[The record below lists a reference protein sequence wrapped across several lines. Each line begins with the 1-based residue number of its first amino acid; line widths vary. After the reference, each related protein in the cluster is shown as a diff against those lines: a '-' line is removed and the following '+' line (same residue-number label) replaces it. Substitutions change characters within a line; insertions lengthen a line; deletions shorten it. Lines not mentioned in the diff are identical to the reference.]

1 MSRGG
6 LQPCDWIPRCRE
18 TPVAILL
25 EVLSNLGLEKYY
37 PNKLS
42 LQSVLEVNK
51 SSIYEKAV
59 LSVDEMPFHFL
70 RKLFQINAGCRNC
83 TRSFSS
89 HDETDDSLDLL
100 DLYTACNPSE
110 NTGHPLDLIVGLFLC
125 ADSFLQQ
132 EMGLKMSLCQF
143 SVPLLLPHTDNNQ
156 CTLMLWALRE
166 IVKEWCPHDLSQSR
180 GFVEDSIVQAR
191 MPFFSFVRLK
201 NCSLSKS
208 QFVNQILSRDQQNH
222 NMFIH
227 RDMEGGALTRKL
239 SNGLVEVCWF
249 LPCGRENLDVFPEPV
264 AFANLRGGICESLVQ
279 FTFLYEVSNAVF
291 IFLDKV
297 EEKEHHILKALQD
310 AKSKLYFVVHRKES
324 VAENMMSVQKTLQE
338 LAVPRSSVK
347 IKDSRINTA
356 EFSKK
361 LCGAIKTSLCS
372 IKNTMSI
379 ADMREKAV
387 ELGLSV
393 DENKTLEQKKTAE
406 EIMRGI
412 GVRSIPHYKKQQ
424 LPLQG
429 ENWKRLS
436 QLEKKECRIG
446 DVGTDAVE
454 HYKAQ
459 LQEEKKHIWEEQKQ
473 QKASQG
479 MLAFIETLSTS
490 NREKRH
496 FFLKWM
502 KFRFNDHSRDKLTS
516 LCNKFKEQCKTK
528 DAKLIAEVDQALLDS
543 SLGVEHYMR
552 EMGLHYEVSVH
563 SDDST
568 NKMSH
573 LPEVAAEML
582 LDGYPLELLDG
593 VASNV
598 PEKWVTAVLME
609 LHEKVGGK
617 SRLLVLTVLGV
628 QSSGKSTLL
637 NTMFGVQFTVSSGR
651 CTRGA
656 YILFLKVGDDTQQ
669 ELGCDFILLIDTE
682 GLKSPE
688 LAQLEDS
695 YEHDNQL
702 ATFVI
707 GLSDVTIINIAMENA
722 NEMKDVLQI
731 AVHAFLRMKEIGKK
745 TICHFVHQNVAGVSA
760 HNRTLTDRQH
770 LLDQLNEMTQ
780 IAADMER
787 QPLIQAFTDVLDYD
801 MENNNWNIPG
811 LWHGTPP
818 MAPVNTGYS
827 EAVSEFKK
835 NLLETVGKQRQ
846 SSATKIPDFVQW
858 MRSLWKSVKYE
869 NFIFSFR
876 NTLVAHAYDN
886 LCKEFNQWEWEMQK
900 EILSRL
906 TAAELEVV
914 NANNEGG
921 LETWNTLVTLKKAQ
935 LAEEIESQK
944 SKMKEKLSDFYRK
957 RDRHA
962 NLMEKYKTD
971 FFNSITSLSNE
982 IQHSVNAKLEGSL
995 ERKIAL
1001 RKALDIIQEYCGTI
1015 EERVMKLL
1023 SKCKDTQLSDHRLRE
1038 EFDKMW
1044 ASATA
1049 NVPTLKEQDIHA
1061 SILTQLKRNLSNR
1074 NVSEDLQHIEDLKS
1088 FGRDTF
1094 KTRIDHV
1101 DSLMKKMKYMWTQ
1114 AELQMFADNV
1124 IETSTQFVVD
1134 KTKSDDDY
1142 HDSLSRDLLQRI
1154 DESLNEGYK
1163 SHRSNIRF
1171 EIDLKLH
1178 ICGIAAREFLK
1189 MHQRFLSNNDPRAQ
1203 LEKYKHQYLSDFLDL
1218 YKETDHCQRKANDYV
1233 QFCIKPAIEDYM
1245 NRALGIDIV
1254 DDILT
1259 SCHSVE
1265 YSSRSCFQH
1274 NIQKELLL
1282 KDDFEAFV
1290 KYIRHYEMYVKDW
1303 IFDQVLQKMRD
1314 NTLCELKRKKLEVVV
1329 TKILNAMKEASNM
1342 LSDDNENVPNLVCK
1356 MRKYLMQD
1364 MAISEEAEKR
1374 TLFQIKSTCQSF
1386 TQSFT
1391 ASLNTLKKTLHVEFS
1406 NIEDIPETLNKLA
1419 VKPQD
1424 ELFKR
1429 IFGCGH
1435 QCPFCKIPCEAGGKE
1450 HKKHHAAVHRPQGLG
1465 RYRNDDNKELVET
1478 LCTTDVQTDH
1488 EFIFYDGKAEQWVP
1502 YKEYTTYYPDWH
1514 IPPDATIEASDY
1526 WKFVLVR
1533 YNKRFAQTY
1542 DAKPADVPEAWTYIT
1557 KEQALKGLKDTFNMS

>member
-1 MSRGG
+1 MGTEE
-6 LQPCDWIPRCRE
+6 QKP
-18 TPVAILL
+18 TVLL
-25 EVLSNLGLEKYY
+25 DVLSNLGLEKYY

-42 LQSVLEVNK
+42 LQSLLEVNK

-59 LSVDEMPFHFL
+59 ISVNEMPFHFL

-83 TRSFSS
+83 TRIISS
-89 HDETDDSLDLL
+89 CDETDDNLDLL

-110 NTGHPLDLIVGLFLC
+110 NTVHPLDLIVGLFLC

-132 EMGLKMSLCQF
+132 EMAVKMSLCQF

-180 GFVEDSIVQAR
+180 GFVEDNIVQAR
-191 MPFFSFVRLK
+191 MPLFSFVRLK
-201 NCSLSKS
+201 SCSISKS
-208 QFVNQILSRDQQNH
+208 QFLNQVLSRDQQNH
-222 NMFIH
+222 TMFTH
-227 RDMEGGALTRKL
+227 RDMEGGSLTRKL

-249 LPCGRENLDVFPEPV
+249 LPCGRKNLDVFPEPV
-264 AFANLRGGICESLVQ
+264 AFANLRGDISESLTQ

-291 IFLDKV
+291 VFLDKV
-297 EEKEHHILKALQD
+297 EEKEHLILKALQD
-310 AKSKLYFVVHRKES
+310 AKSRLYFVVHRGDS
-324 VAENMMSVQKTLQE
+324 AAENMTSVKKTLQD
-338 LAVPRSSVK
+338 LDVPMSSVK
-347 IKDSRINTA
+347 IKDSRVNTA

-361 LCGAIKTSLCS
+361 LCETIKTSLCS
-372 IKNTMSI
+372 IKTTMSI
-379 ADMREKAV
+379 ADMQKKAV
-387 ELGLSV
+387 DLGLTV

-406 EIMRGI
+406 EIMMGI

-436 QLEKKECRIG
+436 QLERKECRIS

-454 HYKAQ
+454 HHIAQ

-473 QKASQG
+473 QKVSQG

-490 NREKRH
+490 NRETRQ

-502 KFRFNDHSRDKLTS
+502 KFRFNDHSRDKLS
-516 LCNKFKEQCKTK
+516 NLRNKFKEQCKAK

-552 EMGLHYEVSVH
+552 EVGLHYEVSAH
-563 SDDST
+563 SDDIT

-609 LHEKVGGK
+609 LHKKVGGQ
-617 SRLLVLTVLGV
+617 SRLLVLAVLGV

-637 NTMFGVQFTVSSGR
+637 NTMFGVQFSVSSGR

-656 YILFLKVGDDTQQ
+656 YMLFLKVGEDTQQ

-760 HNRTLTDRQH
+760 HSRTLTERQH
-770 LLDQLNEMTQ
+770 LLDQLNDMTK

-787 QPLIQAFTDVLDYD
+787 QSSIQEFTDVLHYD
-801 MENNNWNIPG
+801 VENNNWNIPG

-827 EAVSEFKK
+827 EAVSQFKK
-835 NLLETVGKQRQ
+835 NLLDSVGKQRQ
-846 SSATKIPDFVQW
+846 SPASKIPDFVEW

-900 EILSRL
+900 EILSRQ
-906 TAAELEVV
+906 TAAELEVA
-914 NANNEGG
+914 NANNDGG
-921 LETWNTLVTLKKAQ
+921 LEAWTTLVRLKKEQ
-935 LAEEIESQK
+935 LAEEIEAQK
-944 SKMKEKLSDFYRK
+944 NKMKDKLSDYYRK
-957 RDRHA
+957 RDRHV
-962 NLMEKYKTD
+962 NLIEKYKAD
-971 FFNSITSLSNE
+971 FFNCITGLSNE
-982 IQHSVNAKLEGSL
+982 IQHSVNAKLEGTL

-1001 RKALDIIQEYCGTI
+1001 RKALDIIQEYCGRI
-1015 EERVMKLL
+1015 EERVLKLL
-1023 SKCKDTQLSDHRLRE
+1023 SDCKDTKLSDDQLRE

-1044 ASATA
+1044 TAATA
-1049 NVPTLKEQDIHA
+1049 NVPALKEKDIHA
-1061 SILTQLKRNLSNR
+1061 SVLTQLKRNLSNR
-1074 NVSEDLQHIEDLKS
+1074 NVNEDLQHIKDLKS
-1088 FGRDTF
+1088 FGMDTF

-1101 DSLMKKMKYMWTQ
+1101 DSVMKKIKNMLKRDI
-1114 AELQMFADNV
+1114 QMFADNV
-1124 IETSTQFVVD
+1124 IETSTKFVVD
-1134 KTKSDDDY
+1134 KTKSGGDY

-1154 DESLNEGYK
+1154 DESLNKGYR
-1163 SHRSNIRF
+1163 SHSANIRF

-1178 ICGIAAREFLK
+1178 ICGIAARKFLK
-1189 MHQRFLSNNDPRAQ
+1189 MHQKFLCKNDPRAQ
-1203 LEKYKHQYLSDFLDL
+1203 LEQYKHQYLSDFLDL

-1245 NRALGIDIV
+1245 NRALGVDIV

-1265 YSSRSCFQH
+1265 YSSRSSFH
-1274 NIQKELLL
+1274 YNIQKELLL

-1290 KYIRHYEMYVKDW
+1290 KYISQYEMYVKDW
-1303 IFDQVLQKMRD
+1303 IFEQVVQKMQD
-1314 NTLCELKRKKLEVVV
+1314 NILCELKRKKLEAVVA
-1329 TKILNAMKEASNM
+1329 KILKAMKEASSM
-1342 LSDDNENVPNLVCK
+1342 RSDDNENVPKLVFE
-1356 MRKYLMQD
+1356 MQNDLMED
-1364 MAISEEAEKR
+1364 FAIPEDATNR
-1374 TLFQIKSTCQSF
+1374 ALFQIKTTCQSF
-1386 TQSFT
+1386 AQSFT
-1391 ASLNTLKKTLHVEFS
+1391 ASLNTLKETLHVEFS
-1406 NIEDIPETLNKLA
+1406 KMEDIPETLNRLT

-1435 QCPFCKIPCEAGGKE
+1435 ICPFCKIPCEAGGKD

-1465 RYRNDDNKELVET
+1465 AYRYLSTEVLVET
-1478 LCTTDVQTDH
+1478 LCTTDVQTDRL
-1488 EFIFYDGKAEQWVP
+1488 FRIFEGTTELWIP
-1502 YKEYTTYYPDWH
+1502 YKDYTKYYPDWH

-1533 YNKRFAQTY
+1533 YNQRFAQTY
-1542 DAKPADVPEAWTYIT
+1542 ACKPADVPNAWTTIT
-1557 KEQALKGLKDTFNMS
+1557 KEQALEGLKNTFNMS